1 MRDRHKR
8 INSLK
13 NRAMDCGRL
22 FWRMKQENIA
32 KVLLDWKFVYP
43 KINQNK
49 LQMIQIFSSMLVF
62 TKAW

>member
-32 KVLLDWKFVYP
+32 KVLLDWKFVNP

-49 LQMIQIFSSMLVF
+49 LQMI
-62 TKAW
+62 